1 LTAGDVTLRAHRLD
15 DVVGIVEQCIDP
27 VSIRWTTVPL
37 GYTAQMAEEWVT
49 KAIPEAWTTGR
60 EWLFAIEAT
69 HDDGR
74 RRFGGTLSLRNEGDN
89 RAELAFGAHPG
100 VRGRGVMTTAVELLL
115 DWGFA
120 DRGLETVIWLAP
132 VGNVASRRIAWRT
145 GFTFGGTMRRWLK
158 HRDAYVDGWVA
169 TLHRDD
175 PRTPTTPWLA
185 APHLHGR
192 RVALRPLGEID
203 VPAIVESC
211 SDPRTQHWL
220 GRMPRPYGEA
230 DARHWLELVTEK
242 SSLGQG
248 VWWAVVDPD
257 DDTFLASVSLP
268 RLGHGE
274 GEIGY
279 WAHPAARGRGVMSEA
294 VSLVVR
300 HAFDPPA
307 SGGLGLHRLT
317 LHAAA
322 GNEAS
327 QQVARVNGFHEYG
340 RERQAELLGDGTY
353 DDMVQFDLLEAEW
366 AR

>member
-1 LTAGDVTLRAHRLD
+1 
-15 DVVGIVEQCIDP
+15 
-27 VSIRWTTVPL
+27 
-37 GYTAQMAEEWVT
+37 
-49 KAIPEAWTTGR
+49 
-60 EWLFAIEAT
+60 
-69 HDDGR
+69 
-74 RRFGGTLSLRNEGDN
+74 
-89 RAELAFGAHPG
+89 
-100 VRGRGVMTTAVELLL
+100 
-115 DWGFA
+115 
-120 DRGLETVIWLAP
+120 
-132 VGNVASRRIAWRT
+132 
-145 GFTFGGTMRRWLK
+145 
-158 HRDAYVDGWVA
+158 
-169 TLHRDD
+169 
-175 PRTPTTPWLA
+175 
-185 APHLHGR
+185 
-192 RVALRPLGEID
+192 
-203 VPAIVESC
+203 
-211 SDPRTQHWL
+211 
-220 GRMPRPYGEA
+220 MPRPYGEA

-242 SSLGQG
+242 SSMGQG

-268 RLGHGE
+268 RLGHRE